1 MTNYLLRGWERLSI
15 YLPVLLMGLFAMGTW
30 WLVRSVPPALGPP
43 SNVLLRHEADYFV
56 NNLVLKSFDSKG
68 ALRSE
73 VFSVVARHFPDTD
86 TLEMEQV
93 RMRSV
98 SNDGRLTVAT
108 SQKAVASGDGRDVRL
123 SGDVRVVRAVRPG
136 PGARSEQLEYRGEF
150 LEVFTDTDRV
160 RSHLPVRVERGQDR
174 FSGEMLEY
182 DDASGILELR
192 GQVRGA
198 LVPRG
203 PQ

>member
-1 MTNYLLRGWERLSI
+1 MMDHLRRGWERLSI

-30 WLVRSVPPALGPP
+30 WLVRSVPPTLGPP
-43 SNVLLRHEADYFV
+43 SNLPPRHEADYFV
-56 NNLVLKSFDSKG
+56 KNLVLKSFDSKG

-123 SGDVRVVRAVRPG
+123 SGDVRVVRATRPG
-136 PGARSEQLEYRGEF
+136 PGAHHESLEYRGEF

>member
-1 MTNYLLRGWERLSI
+1 
-15 YLPVLLMGLFAMGTW
+15 
-30 WLVRSVPPALGPP
+30 
-43 SNVLLRHEADYFV
+43 VLLRHEADYFV

-160 RSHLPVRVERGQDR
+160 RSHLPVQVERGQDR
-174 FSGEMLEY
+174 FSGHMLEY
-182 DDASGILELR
+182 DDASGVLELR

-198 LVPRG
+198 LIPRRL
-203 PQ
+203 P